1 MKFIAPNKEETP
13 AKCNEKIL
21 KSTAAPE
28 CDCTLAN
35 GGYLTFNLL
44 IF

>member
-1 MKFIAPNKEETP
+1 MKFIAPNKDDTP
-13 AKCNEKIL
+13 AKCNEKIDR
-21 KSTAAPE
+21 STAGPE
-28 CDCTLAN
+28 CDWILAN